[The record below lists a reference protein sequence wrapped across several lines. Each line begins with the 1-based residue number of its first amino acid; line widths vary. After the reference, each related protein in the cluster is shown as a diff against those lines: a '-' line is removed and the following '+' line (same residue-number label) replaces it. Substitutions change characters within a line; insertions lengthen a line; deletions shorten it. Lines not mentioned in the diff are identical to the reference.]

1 MPLDTNKYNTNTR
14 TISISRARRI
24 LGQKY
29 AHLSDNQVRE
39 IINTLHLLAKE
50 HLGYNGSK
58 KAHTHEHSK

>member
-1 MPLDTNKYNTNTR
+1 MPLNSIKYKTNSR
-14 TISISRARRI
+14 TVSISRARRI

-58 KAHTHEHSK
+58 KAHTHEHPR